1 MLRVMDV
8 MHYPI
13 NNAAEAQPAKHLLS
27 LAFPVLF
34 GYTEMAEIL
43 LQFVERE
50 QVPDSD
56 VQFRS

>member
-13 NNAAEAQPAKHLLS
+13 NNAAEPQRAEHLLS